1 MIPIINMRLGT
12 KLLSSFLAVA
22 FLVLITGSL
31 SYYLSNEI
39 KNDLINESQQ
49 SATKLQILTEMTVS
63 LQNTMLY
70 TRNFLTESEKLREG
84 DQSLRTSS
92 QVRQARE
99 MIIESAER
107 FTGSQQEYSQ
117 KAMQNEPE
125 SSELQDLHHRMH
137 SLMDSLMA
145 AYDPYKGLIDELL
158 EQDVEEAYGEEI
170 FNVTIEPYFRNT
182 LLPLLQNLRSNSNM
196 FLDLQQQKLESQ
208 AEQTVRRIILITI
221 LGFAASLLFAFVIYR
236 SITQPV
242 NTLTAAAKKIGSGNL
257 DQRIKLRSKDE
268 LSRLADTFNQM
279 AENLSKSMVSRSYV
293 NNIIQSMGDMLFV
306 TNEDGMIRMS
316 NKTVHRKL
324 GYTNG
329 DLDNYSVWNI
339 IEENDRD
346 RIRQTIVTNNLAVN
360 ELETRIVSKEGHV
373 LPVILSTSVLN
384 DELSDNVRLVFVA
397 SDISVQKESELKIS
411 DSLHEKNIL
420 LAEIHHRVKNNLA
433 VISGLLQMQMW
444 NVEDESAKIAL
455 QHSQLRIQS
464 IALVH
469 EKLYQNETFADINIS
484 DFTKELVDAVSD
496 SFKQPDQEIDLNYS
510 MDNIK
515 MNINQAVPLSLLM
528 NECIVNCYKHAF
540 AGKVEGEIDIALEL
554 RGDKVE
560 IRVADN
566 GHGLPDNFE
575 FEKQQSLGVTL
586 IRTLVSQLR
595 GTAHYESNGSGT
607 RFMFEFTLEEV
618 A

>member
-1 MIPIINMRLGT
+1 MRLGT
-12 KLLSSFLAVA
+12 KLLLSFLAVA
-22 FLVLITGSL
+22 FLVLLTGSL

-39 KNDLINESQQ
+39 KNALIDESQQ
-49 SATKLQILTEMTVS
+49 SATELQILTEMTVT
-63 LQNTMLY
+63 LQNSMLY

-99 MIIESAER
+99 MIIESTER
-107 FTGSQQEYSQ
+107 FLEAHERYSGL
-117 KAMQNEPE
+117 ADRDVLESPE
-125 SSELQDLHHRMH
+125 LLKLHERMNT
-137 SLMDSLMA
+137 LMDSLIV
-145 AYDPYKGLIDELL
+145 AYGPYRGLIDELL
-158 EQDVEEAYGEEI
+158 GQNMDGNYGEEI

-182 LLPLLQNLRSNSNM
+182 LLPLLENLRDNSNL
-196 FLDLQQQKLESQ
+196 FLDLQQAKIEAS
-208 AEQTVRRIILITI
+208 AEQTVRRIILITV
-221 LGFAASLLFAFVIYR
+221 LGFAASLLFAFIIYR

-242 NTLTAAAKKIGSGNL
+242 NTLTSAAKKIGNGNL

-306 TNEDGMIRMS
+306 TNDEGLIQMS

-324 GYTNG
+324 GYKNG
-329 DLDNYSVWNI
+329 DLEHFSVWNI
-339 IEENDRD
+339 IEESDRD
-346 RIRQTIVTNNLAVN
+346 RIRKKIVSNDLAIS
-360 ELETRIVSKEGHV
+360 ELETKIVSKEGHV
-373 LPVILSTSVLN
+373 LPVILSTSVLS
-384 DELSDNVRLVFVA
+384 DEVSEDVRLVFVA
-397 SDISVQKESELKIS
+397 SDISVQKESEQRIS
-411 DSLHEKNIL
+411 ESLHEKNIL

-484 DFTKELVDAVSD
+484 DFARELVDAVSE
-496 SFKQPDQEIDLNYS
+496 SFKQPEQEVILNYN

-515 MNINQAVPLSLLM
+515 MNINQAVPLSLLL

-540 AGKVEGEIDIALEL
+540 AGRDNGEIDIDLGMN
-554 RGDKVE
+554 GDKVN
-560 IRVADN
+560 IQVADN
-566 GHGLPDNFE
+566 GNGLPDGFD

-595 GTAHYESNGSGT
+595 GEAHYSSNGHGT
-607 RFMFEFTLEEV
+607 RFSFEFTLEEV
-618 A
+618 S

>member
-1 MIPIINMRLGT
+1 MRLGT
-12 KLLSSFLAVA
+12 KLLLSFLAVA
-22 FLVLITGSL
+22 FLVLLTGSL

-39 KNDLINESQQ
+39 KNALIDESQQ
-49 SATKLQILTEMTVS
+49 SATELQILTEMTVT
-63 LQNTMLY
+63 LQNSMLY

-99 MIIESAER
+99 MIIESTER
-107 FTGSQQEYSQ
+107 FLEAHERYSGL
-117 KAMQNEPE
+117 ADRDVLESPE
-125 SSELQDLHHRMH
+125 LLKLHERMNT
-137 SLMDSLMA
+137 LMDSLIV
-145 AYDPYKGLIDELL
+145 AYGPYRGLIDELL
-158 EQDVEEAYGEEI
+158 GQNMDGNYGEEI

-182 LLPLLQNLRSNSNM
+182 LLPLLENLRDNSNL
-196 FLDLQQQKLESQ
+196 FLDLQQAKIEAS
-208 AEQTVRRIILITI
+208 AEQTVRRIILITV
-221 LGFAASLLFAFVIYR
+221 LGFAASLLFAFIIYR

-242 NTLTAAAKKIGSGNL
+242 NTLTSAAKKIGNGNL

-306 TNEDGMIRMS
+306 TNDEGLIQMS

-324 GYTNG
+324 GYKNG
-329 DLDNYSVWNI
+329 DLEHFSVWNI
-339 IEENDRD
+339 IEESDRD
-346 RIRQTIVTNNLAVN
+346 RIRKKIVSNDLAIS
-360 ELETRIVSKEGHV
+360 ELETKIVSKEGHV
-373 LPVILSTSVLN
+373 LPVILSTSVLS
-384 DELSDNVRLVFVA
+384 DEVSEDVRLVFVA
-397 SDISVQKESELKIS
+397 SDISVQKESEQRIS
-411 DSLHEKNIL
+411 ESLHEKNIL

-484 DFTKELVDAVSD
+484 DFARELVDAVSE
-496 SFKQPDQEIDLNYS
+496 SFKQPEQEVILNYN

-515 MNINQAVPLSLLM
+515 MNINQAVPLSLLL

-540 AGKVEGEIDIALEL
+540 AGRENGEIDIDLGMN
-554 RGDKVE
+554 GDKVN
-560 IRVADN
+560 IQVADN
-566 GHGLPDNFE
+566 GNGLPDGFD

-595 GTAHYESNGSGT
+595 GEAHYSSNGHGT
-607 RFMFEFTLEEV
+607 RFSFEFTLEEV
-618 A
+618 S

>member
-1 MIPIINMRLGT
+1 MRLGT
-12 KLLSSFLAVA
+12 KLLLSFLAVA
-22 FLVLITGSL
+22 FLVLLTGSL

-39 KNDLINESQQ
+39 KNALIDESQQ
-49 SATKLQILTEMTVS
+49 SATELQILTEMTVT
-63 LQNTMLY
+63 LQNSMLY

-99 MIIESAER
+99 MIIESTER
-107 FTGSQQEYSQ
+107 FLEAHERYSGL
-117 KAMQNEPE
+117 ADRDVLESPE
-125 SSELQDLHHRMH
+125 LLKLHERMNT
-137 SLMDSLMA
+137 LMDSLIV
-145 AYDPYKGLIDELL
+145 AYGPYRGLIDELL
-158 EQDVEEAYGEEI
+158 GQNMYGNYGEEI

-182 LLPLLQNLRSNSNM
+182 LLPLLENLRDNSNL
-196 FLDLQQQKLESQ
+196 FLDLQQAKIEAS
-208 AEQTVRRIILITI
+208 AEQTVRRIILITV
-221 LGFAASLLFAFVIYR
+221 LGFAASLLFAFIIYR

-242 NTLTAAAKKIGSGNL
+242 NTLTSAAKKIGNGNL

-306 TNEDGMIRMS
+306 TNDEGLIQMS

-324 GYTNG
+324 GYKNG
-329 DLDNYSVWNI
+329 DLEHFSVWNI
-339 IEENDRD
+339 IEESDRD
-346 RIRQTIVTNNLAVN
+346 RIRKKIVSNDLAIS
-360 ELETRIVSKEGHV
+360 ELETKIVSKEGHV
-373 LPVILSTSVLN
+373 LPVILSTSVLS
-384 DELSDNVRLVFVA
+384 DEVSEDVRLVFVA
-397 SDISVQKESELKIS
+397 SDISVQKESEQRIS
-411 DSLHEKNIL
+411 ESLHEKNIL

-484 DFTKELVDAVSD
+484 DFARELVDAVSE
-496 SFKQPDQEIDLNYS
+496 SFKQPEQEVILNYN

-515 MNINQAVPLSLLM
+515 MNINQAVPLSLLL

-540 AGKVEGEIDIALEL
+540 AGRDNGEIDIDLGMN
-554 RGDKVE
+554 GDKVN
-560 IRVADN
+560 IQVADN
-566 GHGLPDNFE
+566 GNGLPDGFD

-595 GTAHYESNGSGT
+595 GEAHYSSNGHGT
-607 RFMFEFTLEEV
+607 RFSFEFTLEEV
-618 A
+618 S

>member
-1 MIPIINMRLGT
+1 MRLGT
-12 KLLSSFLAVA
+12 KLLLSFLAVA
-22 FLVLITGSL
+22 FLVLLTGSL

-39 KNDLINESQQ
+39 KNALIDESQQ
-49 SATKLQILTEMTVS
+49 SATELQILTEMTVT
-63 LQNTMLY
+63 LQNSMLY

-99 MIIESAER
+99 MIIESTER
-107 FTGSQQEYSQ
+107 FLEAHERYSGL
-117 KAMQNEPE
+117 ADRDVLESPE
-125 SSELQDLHHRMH
+125 LLKLHERMNT
-137 SLMDSLMA
+137 LMDSLIV
-145 AYDPYKGLIDELL
+145 AYGPYRGLIDELL
-158 EQDVEEAYGEEI
+158 GQNMDGNYGEEI

-182 LLPLLQNLRSNSNM
+182 LLPLLENLRDNSNL
-196 FLDLQQQKLESQ
+196 FLDLQQAKIEAS
-208 AEQTVRRIILITI
+208 AEQTVRRIILITV
-221 LGFAASLLFAFVIYR
+221 LGFAASLLFAFIIYR

-242 NTLTAAAKKIGSGNL
+242 NTLTSAAKKIGNGNL

-306 TNEDGMIRMS
+306 TNDEGLIQMS

-324 GYTNG
+324 GYNNG
-329 DLDNYSVWNI
+329 DLEHFSVWNI
-339 IEENDRD
+339 IEESDRD
-346 RIRQTIVTNNLAVN
+346 RIRKKIVSNDLAIS
-360 ELETRIVSKEGHV
+360 ELETKIVSKEGHV
-373 LPVILSTSVLN
+373 LPVILSTSVLS
-384 DELSDNVRLVFVA
+384 DEVSEDVRLVFVA
-397 SDISVQKESELKIS
+397 SDISVQKESEQRIS
-411 DSLHEKNIL
+411 ESLHEKNIL

-484 DFTKELVDAVSD
+484 DFARELVDAVSE
-496 SFKQPDQEIDLNYS
+496 SFKQPEQEVILNYN

-515 MNINQAVPLSLLM
+515 MNINQAVPLSLLL

-540 AGKVEGEIDIALEL
+540 AGRENGEIDIDLGMN
-554 RGDKVE
+554 GDKVN
-560 IRVADN
+560 IQVADN
-566 GHGLPDNFE
+566 GNGLPDGFD

-595 GTAHYESNGSGT
+595 GEAHYSSNGHGT
-607 RFMFEFTLEEV
+607 RFSFEFTLEEV
-618 A
+618 S

>member
-1 MIPIINMRLGT
+1 MRLGT
-12 KLLSSFLAVA
+12 KLLLSFLAVA
-22 FLVLITGSL
+22 FLVLLTGSL

-39 KNDLINESQQ
+39 KTDLIYESQQ
-49 SATKLQILTEMTVS
+49 SATELQILTEMTVT
-63 LQNTMLY
+63 LQNSMLY

-99 MIIESAER
+99 TIIRSIDRFLDAYNDYSNQASRNVLES
-107 FTGSQQEYSQ
+107 
-117 KAMQNEPE
+117 PE
-125 SSELQDLHHRMH
+125 LLQLHQRMET
-137 SLMDSLMA
+137 LMDSLIV
-145 AYDPYKGLIDELL
+145 AYGPYRGLIDELL
-158 EQDVEEAYGEEI
+158 DQNMEENYGEEI

-182 LLPLLQNLRSNSNM
+182 LLPLLENLRTNSNM
-196 FLDLQQQKLESQ
+196 FLDLQQAKLEDR
-208 AEQTVRRIILITI
+208 ADQTVRRIILITI
-221 LGFAASLLFAFVIYR
+221 LGFAASLLFAFIIYR

-242 NTLTAAAKKIGSGNL
+242 NTLTTAAKKIGSGNL

-306 TNEDGMIRMS
+306 TDDEGYIQMS

-324 GYTNG
+324 GYNNA
-329 DLDNYSVWNI
+329 DLEHFPVWNI
-339 IEENDRD
+339 IEENEREK
-346 RIRQTIVTNNLAVN
+346 IKTTIVNNDLAIN
-360 ELETRIVSKEGHV
+360 ELETKIVSKEGHV
-373 LPVILSTSVLN
+373 LPVILSTSVLS
-384 DELSDNVRLVFVA
+384 DEVNEDVRLVFVA
-397 SDISVQKESELKIS
+397 SDISVQKESEQRIS
-411 DSLHEKNIL
+411 ESLREKNIL

-444 NVEDESAKIAL
+444 NLEDESAKIAL

-469 EKLYQNETFADINIS
+469 EKLYQNETFANINIS
-484 DFTKELVDAVSD
+484 DFARELVDAVSD
-496 SFKQPDQEIDLNYS
+496 AFKQPEQDIKLNYR
-510 MDNIK
+510 MDDIK
-515 MNINQAVPLSLLM
+515 MNVNQAVPLSLLL

-540 AGKVEGEIDIALEL
+540 KNSDAGEINIEL
-554 RGDKVE
+554 DTIGKKVQ
-560 IRVADN
+560 IKVADN
-566 GHGLPDNFE
+566 GHGLPESFDFE
-575 FEKQQSLGVTL
+575 NQQTLGVTL

-595 GTAHYESNGSGT
+595 GEANYTSNGHGT
-607 RFMFEFTLEEV
+607 RFSFEFELEEV

>member
-1 MIPIINMRLGT
+1 MRLGT
-12 KLLSSFLAVA
+12 KLLLSFLAVA
-22 FLVLITGSL
+22 LLVLLTGSL

-49 SATKLQILTEMTVS
+49 SAIELQILTEMTVT
-63 LQNTMLY
+63 LQNSILY
-70 TRNFLTESEKLREG
+70 TRNFLIESENLREG

-99 MIIESAER
+99 MILESTNR
-107 FTGSQQEYSQ
+107 FLAAHDEYSE
-117 KAMQNEPE
+117 KSGRDVLENP
-125 SSELQDLHHRMH
+125 ELQELHLRMGM
-137 SLMDSLMA
+137 LMDSLMV
-145 AYDPYKGLIDELL
+145 AYGPYRGLIDELL
-158 EQDVEEAYGEEI
+158 GQDMEEDYGEEI

-182 LLPLLQNLRSNSNM
+182 LLPLLQNLRSNSNL
-196 FLDLQQQKLESQ
+196 FLDLQQEKLEAR
-208 AEQTVRRIILITI
+208 AEQTVRRIILITV
-221 LGFAASLLFAFVIYR
+221 LGFAASLLFAFIIYR

-242 NTLTAAAKKIGSGNL
+242 NTLTSAAKKIGSGNL

-306 TNEDGMIRMS
+306 TDDEGVIQMT

-324 GYTNG
+324 GFNNG
-329 DLDNYSVWNI
+329 DLSNLSVWNI
-339 IEENDRD
+339 LEENERD
-346 RIRQTIVTNNLAVN
+346 KIRQTIITNDLAIN
-360 ELETRIVSKEGHV
+360 ELETKLVSKEGHV
-373 LPVILSTSVLN
+373 LPVILSTSVLS
-384 DELSDNVRLVFVA
+384 DEVSDDVRLVFVA
-397 SDISVQKESELKIS
+397 SDISVQKESEQKIS
-411 DSLHEKNIL
+411 ESLHEKNIL

-484 DFTKELVDAVSD
+484 DFAKELVDAVSD
-496 SFKQPDQEIDLNYS
+496 SFKQPEQDVTLGYR
-510 MDNIK
+510 MDDIK
-515 MNINQAVPLSLLM
+515 MNINQAVPLSLLL

-540 AGKVEGEIDIALEL
+540 DGRKEGEINITLDLNH
-554 RGDKVE
+554 DKVE
-560 IRVADN
+560 MQVADN
-566 GHGLPDNFE
+566 GHGLPNKFD
-575 FEKQQSLGVTL
+575 FEKEQSLGVTL

-595 GTAHYESNGSGT
+595 GSAMYESKGEGT
-607 RFMFEFTLEEV
+607 RFILEFTLEEV
-618 A
+618 S

>member
-1 MIPIINMRLGT
+1 MRLGT
-12 KLLSSFLAVA
+12 KLLLSFLAVA
-22 FLVLITGSL
+22 FLVLLTGSL

-39 KNDLINESQQ
+39 KNALIDESQQ
-49 SATKLQILTEMTVS
+49 SAIELQILTEMTVT
-63 LQNTMLY
+63 LQNSMLY

-99 MIIESAER
+99 MIIESTER
-107 FTGSQQEYSQ
+107 FLEAHERYSDQ
-117 KAMQNEPE
+117 ADRDVLESPE
-125 SSELQDLHHRMH
+125 LLKLHERMNT
-137 SLMDSLMA
+137 LMDSLIV
-145 AYDPYKGLIDELL
+145 AYGPYRGLIDELL
-158 EQDVEEAYGEEI
+158 GQNMEGNYEEEI

-182 LLPLLQNLRSNSNM
+182 LLPLLENLRNNSNL
-196 FLDLQQQKLESQ
+196 FLDLQQAKLE
-208 AEQTVRRIILITI
+208 ARADQTVRRIILITV
-221 LGFAASLLFAFVIYR
+221 LGFAASLLFAFIIYR

-242 NTLTAAAKKIGSGNL
+242 NTLTSAAKKIGSGNL

-306 TNEDGMIRMS
+306 TNDEGLIQMS

-324 GYTNG
+324 GYNNG
-329 DLDNYSVWNI
+329 DLEHFSVWNI
-339 IEENDRD
+339 IEESDRD
-346 RIRQTIVTNNLAVN
+346 RIKKKIVSNDLAIS
-360 ELETRIVSKEGHV
+360 ELETKIVSKEGHV
-373 LPVILSTSVLN
+373 LPVILSTSVLS
-384 DELSDNVRLVFVA
+384 DEVSEDVRLVFVA
-397 SDISVQKESELKIS
+397 SDISVQKESEQRIS
-411 DSLHEKNIL
+411 ESLHEKNIL

-484 DFTKELVDAVSD
+484 DFARELVDAVSE
-496 SFKQPDQEIDLNYS
+496 SFKQPEQEVLLNYN

-515 MNINQAVPLSLLM
+515 MNINQAVPLSLLL

-540 AGKVEGEIDIALEL
+540 AGRDNGEIDIDLGMD
-554 RGDKVE
+554 GDKVN
-560 IRVADN
+560 IQVTDN
-566 GHGLPDNFE
+566 GHGLPEGFD

-595 GTAHYESNGSGT
+595 GEARYTSNGKGT
-607 RFMFEFTLEEV
+607 RFSFEFKLEEV

>member
-1 MIPIINMRLGT
+1 MRLGT
-12 KLLSSFLAVA
+12 KLLLSFLAVA
-22 FLVLITGSL
+22 FLVLLTGSL

-39 KNDLINESQQ
+39 KDDLILESQQ
-49 SATKLQILTEMTVS
+49 SATELQILTEMTVS
-63 LQNTMLY
+63 LQNSMLY

-99 MIIESAER
+99 MIMDSMER
-107 FTGSQQEYSQ
+107 FSEAKQNYSQ
-117 KAMQNEPE
+117 KSVRDDLE
-125 SSELQDLHHRMH
+125 SSELLELHDRMDM
-137 SLMDSLMA
+137 LMDSLMV
-145 AYDPYKGLIDELL
+145 AYGPYRGLIDELL
-158 EQDVEEAYGEEI
+158 DQDMEENYGEEI

-182 LLPLLQNLRSNSNM
+182 LLPLLQNLRGNSNL
-196 FLDLQQQKLESQ
+196 FLDLQQVKLEAK

-221 LGFAASLLFAFVIYR
+221 IGFAASLLFAFIIYR

-242 NTLTAAAKKIGSGNL
+242 NTLTSAAKKIGSGNL

-306 TNEDGMIRMS
+306 TNDEGIIQMS

-324 GYTNG
+324 GYNNG
-329 DLDNYSVWNI
+329 DLDDFTVWDI
-339 IEENDRD
+339 LEKSGRD
-346 RIRQTIVTNNLAVN
+346 EIRQFIIDNDLAVN
-360 ELETRIVSKEGHV
+360 ELETRIVAKDGHI
-373 LPVILSTSVLN
+373 LPVILSTSVLS
-384 DELSDNVRLVFVA
+384 DEVSDDVRLVFVA
-397 SDISVQKESELKIS
+397 SDISVQKESEKKIS
-411 DSLHEKNIL
+411 ESLHEKNIL

-444 NVEDESAKIAL
+444 NMENENARLAL

-484 DFTKELVDAVSD
+484 DFVRELVDAVSE
-496 SFKQPDQEIDLNYS
+496 SFKQPNQDISLAYDL
-510 MDNIK
+510 DNIK
-515 MNINQAVPLSLLM
+515 MNINQAVPLSLLL
-528 NECIVNCYKHAF
+528 NECIVNSYKHAF
-540 AGKVEGEIDIALEL
+540 NGQNEGTISIDLEEKNDSVYIKI
-554 RGDKVE
+554 GD
-560 IRVADN
+560 D
-566 GHGLPDNFE
+566 GQGLPDSFD
-575 FEKQQSLGVTL
+575 FEKQQSLGITL

-595 GTAHYESNGSGT
+595 GNAHYISNREGT
-607 RFMFEFTLEEV
+607 SFIFEFKLEEV
-618 A
+618 S

>member
-1 MIPIINMRLGT
+1 MRLGT

-22 FLVLITGSL
+22 LLVLITGSL

-39 KNDLINESQQ
+39 KNDLIDESQK
-49 SATKLQILTEMTVS
+49 SATELQILTEMTVT

-70 TRNFLTESEKLREG
+70 TRNFLTESEKLRQG
-84 DQSLRTSS
+84 DQSLSTSS

-99 MIIESAER
+99 MILESTNR
-107 FTGSQQEYSQ
+107 FQEARDNYSGTSDRDVLENQ
-117 KAMQNEPE
+117 
-125 SSELQDLHHRMH
+125 ELLDLHQRMDV
-137 SLMDSLMA
+137 LMDSLMV
-145 AYDPYKGLIDELL
+145 AYGPYRGLIDELL
-158 EQDVEEAYGEEI
+158 GQDMEEDYGEEI

-182 LLPLLQNLRSNSNM
+182 LLPLLQNLRNNSNL
-196 FLDLQQQKLESQ
+196 FLDLQQAKLE
-208 AEQTVRRIILITI
+208 AKADQTVRRIILITI
-221 LGFAASLLFAFVIYR
+221 LGFAASLLFAFIIYR

-242 NTLTAAAKKIGSGNL
+242 NTLTSAAKKIGNGNL

-306 TNEDGMIRMS
+306 TNDEGVVQMS

-324 GYTNG
+324 GYNNG
-329 DLDNYSVWNI
+329 DLNNFSVWNI
-339 IEENDRD
+339 LEENERD
-346 RIRQTIVTNNLAVN
+346 RIRQTILTNDLAVN
-360 ELETRIVSKEGHV
+360 EIETKIISKEGHI
-373 LPVILSTSVLN
+373 LPVILSTSVLS
-384 DELSDNVRLVFVA
+384 DEVSDDVRLVFVA

-411 DSLHEKNIL
+411 ESLHEKNIL

-484 DFTKELVDAVSD
+484 DFARELVDAVSE
-496 SFKQPDQEIDLNYS
+496 SFKQPEQEVELNYN

-515 MNINQAVPLSLLM
+515 MNINQAVPLSLLL

-540 AGKVEGEIDIALEL
+540 AGRDAGEIDIDLGL
-554 RGDKVE
+554 KGDKVN
-560 IRVADN
+560 IQVADN
-566 GHGLPDNFE
+566 GHGLPVDFD

-595 GTAHYESNGSGT
+595 GNARYESNGNGT
-607 RFMFEFTLEEV
+607 RFSFEFKLEEV

>member
-1 MIPIINMRLGT
+1 MRLGT
-12 KLLSSFLAVA
+12 KLLLSFLAVA
-22 FLVLITGSL
+22 FLVLLTGSL

-39 KNDLINESQQ
+39 KTDLIYESQQ
-49 SATKLQILTEMTVS
+49 SATELQILTEMTVT
-63 LQNTMLY
+63 LQNSMLY

-99 MIIESAER
+99 TIIRSIDRFLDAYNDYSNQASRNVLES
-107 FTGSQQEYSQ
+107 
-117 KAMQNEPE
+117 P
-125 SSELQDLHHRMH
+125 ELQQLHQRMDT
-137 SLMDSLMA
+137 LMDSLIV
-145 AYDPYKGLIDELL
+145 AYGPYRGLIDELL
-158 EQDVEEAYGEEI
+158 DQNMEENYGEEI

-182 LLPLLQNLRSNSNM
+182 LLPLLENLRTNSNM
-196 FLDLQQQKLESQ
+196 FLDLQQAKLEDR
-208 AEQTVRRIILITI
+208 ADQTVRRIILITI
-221 LGFAASLLFAFVIYR
+221 LGFAASLLFAFIIYR

-242 NTLTAAAKKIGSGNL
+242 NTLTTAAKKIGSGNL

-306 TNEDGMIRMS
+306 TDDEGYIQMS

-324 GYTNG
+324 GYNNA
-329 DLDNYSVWNI
+329 DLEHFPVWNI
-339 IEENDRD
+339 IEENEREK
-346 RIRQTIVTNNLAVN
+346 IKTTIVNNDLAIN
-360 ELETRIVSKEGHV
+360 ELETKIVSKEGHV
-373 LPVILSTSVLN
+373 LPVILSTSVLS
-384 DELSDNVRLVFVA
+384 DEVNEDVRLVFVA
-397 SDISVQKESELKIS
+397 SDISVQKESEQRIS
-411 DSLHEKNIL
+411 ESLREKNIL

-444 NVEDESAKIAL
+444 NLEDESAKIAL

-469 EKLYQNETFADINIS
+469 EKLYQNETFANINIS
-484 DFTKELVDAVSD
+484 DFARELVDAVSD
-496 SFKQPDQEIDLNYS
+496 AFKQPEQDIKLNYR
-510 MDNIK
+510 MDDIK
-515 MNINQAVPLSLLM
+515 MNVNQAVPLSLLL

-540 AGKVEGEIDIALEL
+540 KNSDAGEINIEL
-554 RGDKVE
+554 DTIGKKVQ
-560 IRVADN
+560 IKVADN
-566 GHGLPDNFE
+566 GHGLPESFDFE
-575 FEKQQSLGVTL
+575 NQQTLGVTL

-595 GTAHYESNGSGT
+595 GEANYTSNGHGT
-607 RFMFEFTLEEV
+607 RFSFEFELEEV

>member
-1 MIPIINMRLGT
+1 MRLGT
-12 KLLSSFLAVA
+12 KLLLSFLAVA
-22 FLVLITGSL
+22 FLVLLTGSL

-39 KNDLINESQQ
+39 KTDLIYESQQ
-49 SATKLQILTEMTVS
+49 SATELQILTEMTVT
-63 LQNTMLY
+63 LQNSMLY

-99 MIIESAER
+99 TIIRSIDRFLDAYNDYSNQASRNVLES
-107 FTGSQQEYSQ
+107 
-117 KAMQNEPE
+117 PE
-125 SSELQDLHHRMH
+125 LLQLHQRMDT
-137 SLMDSLMA
+137 LMDSLIV
-145 AYDPYKGLIDELL
+145 AYGPYRGLIDELL
-158 EQDVEEAYGEEI
+158 DQNMEENYGEEI

-182 LLPLLQNLRSNSNM
+182 LLPLLENLRTNSNM
-196 FLDLQQQKLESQ
+196 FLDLQQAKLEDR
-208 AEQTVRRIILITI
+208 ADQTVRRIILITI
-221 LGFAASLLFAFVIYR
+221 LGFAASLLFAFIIYR

-242 NTLTAAAKKIGSGNL
+242 NTLTTAAKKIGSGNL

-306 TNEDGMIRMS
+306 TDDEGYIQMS

-324 GYTNG
+324 GYNNA
-329 DLDNYSVWNI
+329 DLEHFSVWNI
-339 IEENDRD
+339 IEENEREK
-346 RIRQTIVTNNLAVN
+346 IKTTIVNNDLAIN
-360 ELETRIVSKEGHV
+360 ELETKIVSKEGHV
-373 LPVILSTSVLN
+373 LPVILSTSVLS
-384 DELSDNVRLVFVA
+384 DEVNEDVRLVFVA
-397 SDISVQKESELKIS
+397 SDISVQKESEQRIS
-411 DSLHEKNIL
+411 ESLREKNIL

-444 NVEDESAKIAL
+444 NLEDESAKIAL

-469 EKLYQNETFADINIS
+469 EKLYQNETFANINIS
-484 DFTKELVDAVSD
+484 DFARELVDAVSD
-496 SFKQPDQEIDLNYS
+496 AFKQPEQNIKLNYR
-510 MDNIK
+510 MDDIK
-515 MNINQAVPLSLLM
+515 MNVNQAVPLSLLL

-540 AGKVEGEIDIALEL
+540 KNSDTGEINIEL
-554 RGDKVE
+554 DTIGKKVQ
-560 IRVADN
+560 IKVADN
-566 GHGLPDNFE
+566 GHGLPESFDFE
-575 FEKQQSLGVTL
+575 NQQTLGVTL

-595 GTAHYESNGSGT
+595 GEANYTSNGHGT
-607 RFMFEFTLEEV
+607 RFSFEFELEQV

>member
-1 MIPIINMRLGT
+1 MRLGT
-12 KLLSSFLAVA
+12 KLLLSFLAVA
-22 FLVLITGSL
+22 FLVLLTGSL

-39 KNDLINESQQ
+39 KTDLIYESQQ
-49 SATKLQILTEMTVS
+49 SATELQILTEMTVT
-63 LQNTMLY
+63 LQNSMLY

-99 MIIESAER
+99 TIIRSIDRFLDAYNDYSNQASRNVLES
-107 FTGSQQEYSQ
+107 
-117 KAMQNEPE
+117 PE
-125 SSELQDLHHRMH
+125 LLQLHQRMDT
-137 SLMDSLMA
+137 LMDSLIV
-145 AYDPYKGLIDELL
+145 AYGPYRGLIDELL
-158 EQDVEEAYGEEI
+158 DQNMEENYGEEI

-182 LLPLLQNLRSNSNM
+182 LLPLLENLRTNSNM
-196 FLDLQQQKLESQ
+196 FLDLQQAKLEDR
-208 AEQTVRRIILITI
+208 ADQTVRRIILITI
-221 LGFAASLLFAFVIYR
+221 LGFAASLLFAFIIYR

-242 NTLTAAAKKIGSGNL
+242 NTLTTAAKKIGSGNL

-306 TNEDGMIRMS
+306 TDDEGYIQMS

-324 GYTNG
+324 GYNNA
-329 DLDNYSVWNI
+329 DLEHFSVWNI
-339 IEENDRD
+339 IEENEREK
-346 RIRQTIVTNNLAVN
+346 IKTTIVNNDLAIN
-360 ELETRIVSKEGHV
+360 ELETKIVSKEGHV
-373 LPVILSTSVLN
+373 LPVILSTSVLS
-384 DELSDNVRLVFVA
+384 DEVNEDVRLVFVA
-397 SDISVQKESELKIS
+397 SDISVQKESEQRIS
-411 DSLHEKNIL
+411 ESLREKNIL

-444 NVEDESAKIAL
+444 NLEDESAKIAL

-469 EKLYQNETFADINIS
+469 EKLYQNETFANINIS
-484 DFTKELVDAVSD
+484 DFARELVDAVSD
-496 SFKQPDQEIDLNYS
+496 AFKQPEQDIKLNYR
-510 MDNIK
+510 MDDIK
-515 MNINQAVPLSLLM
+515 MNVNQAVPLSLLL

-540 AGKVEGEIDIALEL
+540 KNSDTGEINIEL
-554 RGDKVE
+554 DTIGKKVQ
-560 IRVADN
+560 IKVADN
-566 GHGLPDNFE
+566 GHGLPESFDFE
-575 FEKQQSLGVTL
+575 NQQTLGVTL

-595 GTAHYESNGSGT
+595 GEANYTSNGHGT
-607 RFMFEFTLEEV
+607 RFSFEFELEEV

>member
-1 MIPIINMRLGT
+1 MRLGT
-12 KLLSSFLAVA
+12 KLLLSFLAVA
-22 FLVLITGSL
+22 FLVLLTGSL

-39 KNDLINESQQ
+39 KTDLIYESQQ
-49 SATKLQILTEMTVS
+49 SATELQILTEMTVT
-63 LQNTMLY
+63 LQNSMLY

-99 MIIESAER
+99 TIIRSIDRFLDAYNDYSNQASRNVLES
-107 FTGSQQEYSQ
+107 
-117 KAMQNEPE
+117 PE
-125 SSELQDLHHRMH
+125 LLQLHQRMDT
-137 SLMDSLMA
+137 LMDSLIV
-145 AYDPYKGLIDELL
+145 AYGPYRGLIDELL
-158 EQDVEEAYGEEI
+158 DQNMEENYGEEI

-182 LLPLLQNLRSNSNM
+182 LLPLLENLRTNSNM
-196 FLDLQQQKLESQ
+196 FLDLQQAKLEDR
-208 AEQTVRRIILITI
+208 ADQTVRRIILITI
-221 LGFAASLLFAFVIYR
+221 LGFAASLLFAFIIYR

-242 NTLTAAAKKIGSGNL
+242 NTLTTAAKKIGSGNL

-306 TNEDGMIRMS
+306 TDDEGYIQMS

-324 GYTNG
+324 GYNNA
-329 DLDNYSVWNI
+329 DLEHFPVWNI
-339 IEENDRD
+339 IEENEREK
-346 RIRQTIVTNNLAVN
+346 IKTTIVNNDLAIN
-360 ELETRIVSKEGHV
+360 ELETKIVSKEGHV
-373 LPVILSTSVLN
+373 LPVILSTSVLS
-384 DELSDNVRLVFVA
+384 DEVNEDVRLVFVA
-397 SDISVQKESELKIS
+397 SDISVQKESEQRIS
-411 DSLHEKNIL
+411 ESLREKNIL

-444 NVEDESAKIAL
+444 NLEDESAKIAL

-469 EKLYQNETFADINIS
+469 EKLYQNETFANINIS
-484 DFTKELVDAVSD
+484 DFARELVDAVSD
-496 SFKQPDQEIDLNYS
+496 AFKQPEQDIKLNYR
-510 MDNIK
+510 MDDIK
-515 MNINQAVPLSLLM
+515 MNVNQAVPLSLLL

-540 AGKVEGEIDIALEL
+540 KNSDAGEINIEL
-554 RGDKVE
+554 DTIGKKVQ
-560 IRVADN
+560 IKVADN
-566 GHGLPDNFE
+566 GHGLPESFDFE
-575 FEKQQSLGVTL
+575 NQQTLGVTL

-595 GTAHYESNGSGT
+595 GEANYTSNGHGT
-607 RFMFEFTLEEV
+607 RFSFEFELEEV

>member
-1 MIPIINMRLGT
+1 MRLGT
-12 KLLSSFLAVA
+12 KLLLSFLAVA
-22 FLVLITGSL
+22 FLVLLTGSL

-39 KNDLINESQQ
+39 KTDLIYESQQ
-49 SATKLQILTEMTVS
+49 SATELQILTEMTVT
-63 LQNTMLY
+63 LQNSMLY

-99 MIIESAER
+99 TIIRSIDRFLDAYNDYSNQASRNVLES
-107 FTGSQQEYSQ
+107 
-117 KAMQNEPE
+117 PE
-125 SSELQDLHHRMH
+125 LLQLHQRMDT
-137 SLMDSLMA
+137 LMDSLIV
-145 AYDPYKGLIDELL
+145 AYGPYRGLIDELL
-158 EQDVEEAYGEEI
+158 DQNMEENYGEEI

-182 LLPLLQNLRSNSNM
+182 LLPLLENLRTNSNM
-196 FLDLQQQKLESQ
+196 FLDLQQAKLEDR
-208 AEQTVRRIILITI
+208 ADQTVRRIILITI
-221 LGFAASLLFAFVIYR
+221 LGFAASLLFAFIIYR

-242 NTLTAAAKKIGSGNL
+242 NTLTTAAKKIGNGNL

-306 TNEDGMIRMS
+306 TDDEGYIQMS

-324 GYTNG
+324 GYNNA
-329 DLDNYSVWNI
+329 DLEHFSVWNI
-339 IEENDRD
+339 IEENEREK
-346 RIRQTIVTNNLAVN
+346 IKTTIVNNDLAIN
-360 ELETRIVSKEGHV
+360 ELETKIVSKEGHV
-373 LPVILSTSVLN
+373 LPVILSTSVLS
-384 DELSDNVRLVFVA
+384 DEVNEDVRLVFVA
-397 SDISVQKESELKIS
+397 SDISVQKESEQRIS
-411 DSLHEKNIL
+411 ESLREKNIL

-444 NVEDESAKIAL
+444 NLEDESAKIAL

-469 EKLYQNETFADINIS
+469 EKLYQNETFANINIS
-484 DFTKELVDAVSD
+484 DFARELVDAVSD
-496 SFKQPDQEIDLNYS
+496 AFKQPEQNIKLNYR
-510 MDNIK
+510 MDDIK
-515 MNINQAVPLSLLM
+515 MNVNQAVPLSLLL

-540 AGKVEGEIDIALEL
+540 KNSDTGEINIEL
-554 RGDKVE
+554 DTIGKKVQ
-560 IRVADN
+560 IKVADN
-566 GHGLPDNFE
+566 GHGLPESFDFE
-575 FEKQQSLGVTL
+575 NQQTLGVTL

-595 GTAHYESNGSGT
+595 GEANYTSNGHGT
-607 RFMFEFTLEEV
+607 RFSFEFELEEV

>member
-1 MIPIINMRLGT
+1 MRLGT
-12 KLLSSFLAVA
+12 KLLLSFLAVA
-22 FLVLITGSL
+22 LLVLLTGSL

-49 SATKLQILTEMTVS
+49 SAIELQILTEMTVT
-63 LQNTMLY
+63 LQNSILY
-70 TRNFLTESEKLREG
+70 TRNFLIESENLREG

-99 MIIESAER
+99 MILESTNR
-107 FTGSQQEYSQ
+107 FLAAHDEYSE
-117 KAMQNEPE
+117 KSGRDVLENP
-125 SSELQDLHHRMH
+125 ELQELHLRMGM
-137 SLMDSLMA
+137 LMDSLMV
-145 AYDPYKGLIDELL
+145 AYGPYRGLIDELL
-158 EQDVEEAYGEEI
+158 GQDMEEDYGEEI

-182 LLPLLQNLRSNSNM
+182 LLPLLQNLRSNSNL
-196 FLDLQQQKLESQ
+196 FLDLQQEKLEAR
-208 AEQTVRRIILITI
+208 AEQTVRRIILITV
-221 LGFAASLLFAFVIYR
+221 LGFAASLLFAFIIYR

-242 NTLTAAAKKIGSGNL
+242 NTLTSAAKKIGSGNL

-306 TNEDGMIRMS
+306 TDDEGVIQMT

-324 GYTNG
+324 GFNNG
-329 DLDNYSVWNI
+329 DLSNLSVWNI
-339 IEENDRD
+339 LEENERD
-346 RIRQTIVTNNLAVN
+346 KIRQTIITNDLAIN
-360 ELETRIVSKEGHV
+360 ELETKLVSKEGHV
-373 LPVILSTSVLN
+373 LPVILSTSVLS
-384 DELSDNVRLVFVA
+384 DEVSDDVRLVFVA
-397 SDISVQKESELKIS
+397 SDISVQKESEQKIS
-411 DSLHEKNIL
+411 ESLHEKNIL

-484 DFTKELVDAVSD
+484 DFAKELVDAVSD
-496 SFKQPDQEIDLNYS
+496 SFKQPEQDVTLGYR
-510 MDNIK
+510 MDDIK
-515 MNINQAVPLSLLM
+515 MNINQAVPLSLLL

-540 AGKVEGEIDIALEL
+540 DGRKEGEINITLDLND
-554 RGDKVE
+554 DKVE
-560 IRVADN
+560 MQVADN
-566 GHGLPDNFE
+566 GHGLPNKFD
-575 FEKQQSLGVTL
+575 FEKEQSLGVTL

-595 GTAHYESNGSGT
+595 GSAMYESKGEGT
-607 RFMFEFTLEEV
+607 RFILEFTLEEV
-618 A
+618 S

>member
-1 MIPIINMRLGT
+1 MRLGT
-12 KLLSSFLAVA
+12 KLLLSFLAVA
-22 FLVLITGSL
+22 LLVLLTGSL

-49 SATKLQILTEMTVS
+49 SAIELQILTEMTVT
-63 LQNTMLY
+63 LQNSILY
-70 TRNFLTESEKLREG
+70 TRNFLIESENLREG

-99 MIIESAER
+99 MILESTNR
-107 FTGSQQEYSQ
+107 FLAAHDEYSE
-117 KAMQNEPE
+117 KSGRDVLENP
-125 SSELQDLHHRMH
+125 ELQELHLRMGM
-137 SLMDSLMA
+137 LMDSLMV
-145 AYDPYKGLIDELL
+145 AYGPYRGLIDELL
-158 EQDVEEAYGEEI
+158 GQDMEEDYGEEI

-182 LLPLLQNLRSNSNM
+182 LLPLLQNLRSNSNL
-196 FLDLQQQKLESQ
+196 FLDLQQEKLEAR
-208 AEQTVRRIILITI
+208 AEQTVRRIILITV
-221 LGFAASLLFAFVIYR
+221 LGFAASLLFAFIIYR

-242 NTLTAAAKKIGSGNL
+242 NTLTSAAKKIGSGNL

-306 TNEDGMIRMS
+306 TDDEGVIQMT

-324 GYTNG
+324 GFNNG
-329 DLDNYSVWNI
+329 DLSNLSVWNI
-339 IEENDRD
+339 LEENERD
-346 RIRQTIVTNNLAVN
+346 KIRQTIITNDLAIN
-360 ELETRIVSKEGHV
+360 ELETKLVSKEGHV
-373 LPVILSTSVLN
+373 LPVILSTSVL
-384 DELSDNVRLVFVA
+384 SDDVRLVFVA
-397 SDISVQKESELKIS
+397 SDISVQKESEQKIS
-411 DSLHEKNIL
+411 ESLHEKNIL

-484 DFTKELVDAVSD
+484 DFAKELVDAVSD
-496 SFKQPDQEIDLNYS
+496 SFKQPEQDVTLGYR
-510 MDNIK
+510 MDDIK
-515 MNINQAVPLSLLM
+515 MNINQAVPLSLLL

-540 AGKVEGEIDIALEL
+540 DGRKEGEINITLDLNH
-554 RGDKVE
+554 DKVE
-560 IRVADN
+560 MQVADN
-566 GHGLPDNFE
+566 GHGLPNKFD
-575 FEKQQSLGVTL
+575 FEKEQSLGVTL

-595 GTAHYESNGSGT
+595 GSAMYESKGEGT
-607 RFMFEFTLEEV
+607 RFILEFTLEEV
-618 A
+618 S